1 MQPGEK
7 FSTLK
12 TRRILHKELD
22 EHAGQGGEMR
32 EQFAAYRRLRTQ
44 HQKQLKQVDYSL
56 LPHFPIWCGFSY
68 DVRCFIIAGFRFF

>member
-1 MQPGEK
+1 MGASGGFGGRFMQPGEK

-12 TRRILHKELD
+12 TRRNLHKELD

-44 HQKQLKQVDYSL
+44 HQKQLKQVHTLTSSSL
-56 LPHFPIWCGFSY
+56 SY
-68 DVRCFIIAGFRFF
+68 MVWIFI